1 MIARVRKDDTVVVLS
16 GKDKGKQGLVIA
28 ILPKKGK
35 VMVKDVA
42 VMTRHVKARKAGELA
57 GIRKE
62 ESFIDLSNVM
72 PVCSSC
78 KKACRIN
85 SKNLDS
91 GEKVRVC
98 NRCKETF

>member
-1 MIARVRKDDTVVVLS
+1 MVARVRKDDTVMVLS
-16 GKDKGKQGLVIA
+16 GKDKGKQGSVIA

-42 VMTRHVKARKAGELA
+42 VMTKHVKARKAGEIA

-78 KKACRIN
+78 KKACRVN
-85 SKNLDS
+85 SKSLDS
-91 GEKVRVC
+91 GKKVRMC
-98 NRCKETF
+98 NRCEETF

>member
-1 MIARVRKDDTVVVLS
+1 MVARVKKNDMVVVLA
-16 GKDKGKQGLVIA
+16 GKDKGKQGSVIA

-42 VMTRHVKARKAGELA
+42 VMTKHVKARKTGELS

-62 ESFIDLSNVM
+62 ENFIDISNVM

-78 KKACRIN
+78 KKPCRVASIGVDG
-85 SKNLDS
+85 KRM
-91 GEKVRVC
+91 RVC
-98 NRCKETF
+98 NHCKETF